1 MAEKNPTDQRAGPT
15 TGSDAAFDFESL
27 ACSDGATI
35 AYRRI
40 PRHAVD
46 NAPGVVFL
54 GGFGSDMTGSKAGA
68 LETHC
73 RNAGYAFLRFDYT
86 GHGRSSGRFEDG
98 TIGAWSNDAIEAFD
112 QLTEGPQI
120 LIGSSMGGW
129 IMLNVALARQDRVAG
144 LIGIAAAPDF
154 TEELIWEQADAA
166 MRATLTHEGIWRDPA
181 GAQFP
186 IALGLI
192 EDGRRHLRLGG
203 PIDLACP
210 VRLLH
215 GMKDEAVPWQTS
227 LRLAERLA
235 GADVAVTLVK
245 SGDHRLSE
253 PDDLA
258 RLTATLDALVHS
270 IVAHNA
276 VSPSARSAASPS
288 ARSAA
293 NPSR

>member
-1 MAEKNPTDQRAGPT
+1 MADKNPTDPRAAPT
-15 TGSDAAFDFESL
+15 TGSDAAFAFESL

-35 AYRRI
+35 AYRRTARRA
-40 PRHAVD
+40 PDRS
-46 NAPGVVFL
+46 PGVVFL

-98 TIGAWSNDAIEAFD
+98 TIGDWSADAILAFD
-112 QLTEGPQI
+112 RLTDGPQI

-129 IMLNVALARQDRVAG
+129 IMLNLALARKQRVAG

-154 TEELIWEQADAA
+154 TEELIWCKSNAA
-166 MRATLTHEGIWRDPA
+166 MRDTLTREGVWRDPD
-181 GAQFP
+181 GAQLP
-186 IALGLI
+186 ITQRLI
-192 EDGRRHLRLGG
+192 EDGRDHLRLAG
-203 PIDLACP
+203 PIDLDCP

-215 GMKDEAVPWQTS
+215 GMKDDAVPWQTS
-227 LRLAERLA
+227 ARLAERLA
-235 GADVAVTLVK
+235 GTDIAVTLIK

-258 RLTATLDALVHS
+258 RLTATLDALVQS
-270 IVAHNA
+270 IVARSA
-276 VSPSARSAASPS
+276 PSPSARSAASPS
-288 ARSAA
+288 R
-293 NPSR
+293 